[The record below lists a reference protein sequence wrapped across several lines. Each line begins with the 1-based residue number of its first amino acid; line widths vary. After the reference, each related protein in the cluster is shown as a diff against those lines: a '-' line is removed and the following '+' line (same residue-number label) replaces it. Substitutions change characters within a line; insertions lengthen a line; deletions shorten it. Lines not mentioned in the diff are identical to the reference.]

1 VANSPLRWAV
11 VLVFLLV
18 AVLFLSNGF
27 DGAGLASGGTG
38 KGPGSSPSPSTT
50 PTHTTPPAT
59 TPTIPPLAGVTVAI
73 YNGTRTSGLAGNERQ
88 RLQADNWDVISI
100 GDAPIPFTKT
110 TIYYKAGAKTQA
122 LYMKAKY
129 YTKAVVLPAVPAYAA
144 AKISLILGTEFAAT
158 P

>member
-1 VANSPLRWAV
+1 
-11 VLVFLLV
+11 VFLLV
-18 AVLFLSNGF
+18 AVLFLSKGF

-38 KGPGSSPSPSTT
+38 KGPGSSPSPSNT
-50 PTHTTPPAT
+50 PTHTTPAPT

-129 YTKAVVLPAVPAYAA
+129 YPKAVVLPAVPAYAA

>member
-18 AVLFLSNGF
+18 AVLFLSKGF

-129 YTKAVVLPAVPAYAA
+129 YQKAVVLPAVPAFPA